1 MDYIGLIISAI
12 GLSMDAFTVSIAN
25 AAINNNI
32 KFKKAILTA
41 FSFGFFQFLMPIIG
55 WGIGKAGEHL
65 VSHIYHWVAFFLL
78 SYIGIKMI
86 YDNIHNDLT
95 NSSQSIDNI
104 KKLIL
109 LSIATSIDAL
119 ASGIILPSTIGA
131 SSIRLMIV
139 STLIIGITTF
149 SLCFIGV
156 YIGKKFGT
164 VFTSKSGIIGGV
176 ILIVMG
182 IKILIQHIFF

>member
-1 MDYIGLIISAI
+1 MDYIELIMIAI
-12 GLSMDAFTVSIAN
+12 GLSMDAFAVSMAS
-25 AAINNNI
+25 AATNNNI
-32 KFKKAILTA
+32 KFNKAALIA
-41 FSFGFFQFLMPIIG
+41 FSFGFFQFLMPVIG

-65 VSHIYHWVAFFLL
+65 VSHIDHWIAFFLL

-86 YDNIHNDLT
+86 YDNLHNDLT

-131 SSIRLMIV
+131 SSVQLMIV
-139 STLIIGITTF
+139 STLIIGIITF

-164 VFTSKSGIIGGV
+164 FFASKSGIIGGV
-176 ILIVMG
+176 ILIAMG
-182 IKILIQHIFF
+182 IKILIEHTLF

>member
-1 MDYIGLIISAI
+1 MDYIGLIIIAI

-65 VSHIYHWVAFFLL
+65 VSHIDHWVAFFLL